1 MNFMISL
8 AKRYAGAA
16 LPAKKNV
23 RGTIPMSGFSRS
35 RL

>member
-1 MNFMISL
+1 MNLMTSL
-8 AKRYAGAA
+8 AKWYAGAA

-23 RGTIPMSGFSRS
+23 RGGTSRFGFSRR